1 VHRTEIFAICL
12 KFATYITVRCTYIN
26 NKHNDFYKY
35 YGAMHLARPMNKS
48 TNVPMYLIKRFIKIQ
63 IRYVNDRRNNT
74 QKSFPSRNNSITNIQ
89 DFQPQIRIEQAIL
102 PSETKVNKIHNL
114 QIAAQKIEKIV
125 LESNAVFSFWYLV
138 GNPSEKNGYK
148 KGRNILNG
156 KLSEAIGGG
165 LCQLSGILHHVA
177 LVAGLKIIERHAHTL
192 DLYKDEER
200 FTPLGAD
207 ATIVYGYKDLRFR
220 QTLSFPVF
228 FQFEI
233 KNDALIC
240 ELWAKERI
248 FAQEIE
254 FIKVDE
260 GKFVKVE
267 AVRNGKI
274 LEVARYGK
282 YGD

>member
-1 VHRTEIFAICL
+1 
-12 KFATYITVRCTYIN
+12 
-26 NKHNDFYKY
+26 
-35 YGAMHLARPMNKS
+35 
-48 TNVPMYLIKRFIKIQ
+48 
-63 IRYVNDRRNNT
+63 
-74 QKSFPSRNNSITNIQ
+74 
-89 DFQPQIRIEQAIL
+89 
-102 PSETKVNKIHNL
+102 
-114 QIAAQKIEKIV
+114 V
-125 LESNAVFSFWYLV
+125 LEPNAIFSFWHLV

-177 LVAGLKIIERHAHTL
+177 LFAGLQILERHAHTL

-200 FTPLGAD
+200 FTPLGTD

-220 QTLSFPVF
+220 QTLPFPIF
-228 FQFEI
+228 FQFQI

-248 FAQEIE
+248 FVQEIE

-260 GKFVKVE
+260 GEFVKVE
-267 AVRNGKI
+267 AVRNGEI
-274 LEVARYGK
+274 LEVARYK
-282 YGD
+282 KM